1 MWSIV
6 EFVDD
11 KTVEAVPNYWFK
23 NQKCAWP
30 KKNIKKMIQTRVYPN
45 VLDFNFYAAR
55 KIGKDIGMHYI
66 ELICYSVYYKRYLI
80 KISFYL

>member
-11 KTVEAVPNYWFK
+11 KTVEAVPNYQFK

-30 KKNIKKMIQTRVYPN
+30 KKNTKQMIQKRVYPN
-45 VLDFNFYAAR
+45 ILDFNFFAAR
-55 KIGKDIGMHYI
+55 KMGKVIGKYYI
-66 ELICYSVYYKRYLI
+66 EM
-80 KISFYL
+80 ISYPVLEDTFY